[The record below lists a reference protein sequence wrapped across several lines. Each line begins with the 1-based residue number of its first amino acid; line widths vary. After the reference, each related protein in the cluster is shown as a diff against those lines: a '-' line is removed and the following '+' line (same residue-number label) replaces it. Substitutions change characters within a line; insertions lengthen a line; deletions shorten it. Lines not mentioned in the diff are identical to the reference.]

1 MSIFEKLEVHLHTA
15 CEEALESC
23 HPDTCIIFS
32 NQSGQEPSNPYIVLD
47 ILFNE
52 QIGRTQTATRA
63 DPVYGEDG
71 EITHYTLNS
80 QAQYEVTVQ
89 VSCIGSKAGAMAF
102 DFHHLLNT
110 TLVWER
116 FQLQNL
122 YPIRKTDV
130 RRSPI
135 LRETKWV
142 DRYNFDVT
150 FNFAV
155 STNQTVDIIEYLK
168 YKIELVR

>member
-1 MSIFEKLEVHLHTA
+1 MSIYEQLEESLYDS
-15 CEEALESC
+15 CEAVLADYY
-23 HPDTCIIFS
+23 PDTPIIFTHV
-32 NQSGQEPSNPYIVLD
+32 NGPEPSNPYIAMQIMFV
-47 ILFNE
+47 E
-52 QIGRTQTATRA
+52 QIGRTQTSTRA
-63 DPVYGEDG
+63 DAVYGEGG
-71 EITHYTLNS
+71 EITHYVLNS
-80 QAQYEVTVQ
+80 QAQYETTVQ
-89 VSCIGSKAGAMAF
+89 VSCIGSEAGTLAF

-110 TLVWER
+110 TVVWEK

-122 YPIRKTDV
+122 YPIRKTDI

-150 FNFAV
+150 FNFSV
-155 STNQTVDIIEYLK
+155 STNQIVDIIEYLK

>member
-1 MSIFEKLEVHLHTA
+1 MSIFEKLEVSLHTA
-15 CEEALESC
+15 CEEALESY
-23 HPDTCIIFS
+23 HPNTLIIFS

-47 ILFNE
+47 VLFNE
-52 QIGRTQTATRA
+52 QIGRTQTSTRA
-63 DPVYGEDG
+63 DPVYGEGG
-71 EITHYTLNS
+71 EIAHYTLNS
-80 QAQYEVTVQ
+80 QAHYEVTVQ
-89 VSCIGSKAGAMAF
+89 VSCIGSEAGTLAF

-110 TLVWER
+110 TLVWEK

-122 YPIRKTDV
+122 YPIRKTDI
-130 RRSPI
+130 RRSPV

-150 FNFAV
+150 FTFAV

-168 YKIELVR
+168 YRIELVE